1 MPLRRAGGALQSKP
15 TSGKAALGLGALAL
29 GAGAASLLIFQ
40 QVETVLQARSQC
52 FTASTPCM

>member
-1 MPLRRAGGALQSKP
+1 VLGAPQSKP